1 MDIITIKAERAAYG
15 GITIG
20 RSGGKVV
27 MITGAIPGETVE
39 VRIDLEKKDY
49 STATVVRV
57 VEPSPDRVVPEC
69 HCFGSCGG
77 CHLQHIEYARQVTL
91 KQEVLADCLRRMAG
105 LGPNF
110 QPPLTSPPW
119 GYRRRAQFK
128 VSRGKAGLYR
138 GKTRDVIDMDSC
150 PVMAPEVNAMLARAR
165 GLIKGLDV
173 RELHI
178 SCGEGPVALV
188 RVGEGSKSGW
198 DRLADSMLGCGF
210 AGVFVET
217 GRKKALKYG
226 RGFTTFGLGGLSY
239 TVSPMSFFQS
249 NWGVNRDLVRAVV
262 DGLGPLDGKTV
273 LDLYSGAGNFS
284 LPISLKA
291 GRVTAVEENPYAVED
306 GRRNAELNGIN
317 NCSFVRSGVDSLRAS
332 GAVDVLVIDPPR
344 TGLTKKAADI
354 ILSAAPER
362 IVYVS
367 CNPASFARDLK
378 KLSELY
384 DVESVR
390 LVDFFPQTYHI
401 ESFAFLRPRTR

>member
-1 MDIITIKAERAAYG
+1 METITINAERPAYG

-39 VRIDLEKKDY
+39 ARIDLEKKDY
-49 STATVVRV
+49 STATVLRV
-57 VEPSPDRVVPEC
+57 LEPSPDRVVPGC
-69 HCFGSCGG
+69 PYFGSCGG
-77 CHLQHIEYARQVTL
+77 CHLQHIEYARQVSL
-91 KQEVLADCLRRMAG
+91 KQEVLADCIRRMAG
-105 LGPNF
+105 LEPDF
-110 QPPLTSPPW
+110 QPPLNGPPW

-150 PVMAPEVNAMLARAR
+150 PVMAPEVNAMLAKAR
-165 GLIKGLDV
+165 GLVRGLDV

-178 SCGEGPVALV
+178 SCGDGPVALV
-188 RVGEGSKSGW
+188 KTGEGPKSAW
-198 DRLADSMLGCGF
+198 DRLAGSMLALGF

-217 GRKKALKYG
+217 GRKRVLKYG
-226 RGFTTFGLGGLSY
+226 RGFTTFELGGLSY
-239 TVSPMSFFQS
+239 TVSPMSFFQG
-249 NWGVNRDLVRAVV
+249 NWGVNRELVRAVIE
-262 DGLGPLDGKTV
+262 GLGPPDGKTV

-284 LPISLKA
+284 LPIALKA
-291 GRVTAVEENPYAVED
+291 GKVTAVEENPYAVED
-306 GRRNAELNGIN
+306 GRRNAGLSGIK
-317 NCSFVRSGVDSLRAS
+317 NCTFVRSGVDSLKSS
-332 GAVDVLVIDPPR
+332 GAVDVLIIDPPR
-344 TGLTKKAADI
+344 TGLANKAADI
-354 ILSAAPER
+354 ILSAAPSR

-401 ESFAFLRPRTR
+401 ESVAFLRPRIR